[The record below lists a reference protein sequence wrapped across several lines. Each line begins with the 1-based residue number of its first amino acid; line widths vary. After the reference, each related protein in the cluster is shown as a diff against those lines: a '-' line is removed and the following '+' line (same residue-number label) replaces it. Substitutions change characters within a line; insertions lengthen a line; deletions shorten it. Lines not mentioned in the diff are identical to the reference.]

1 MAVKSAG
8 RLTRKIGHQ
17 EYEIRHGDDRI
28 CHIPKS
34 KVERLQ
40 LLKTFVLKE
49 CGKCWAFEDPRIST
63 LKKQYLHELVEGLK

>member
-8 RLTRKIGHQ
+8 RLTRTIGHQ
-17 EYEIRHGDDRI
+17 TYEVRHGDDRI

-49 CGKCWAFEDPRIST
+49 CGKCWAFEDPRITT
-63 LKKQYLHELVEGLK
+63 LKKQYLHELIEGL